1 MKMLR
6 TKEMIENRIELLNSR
21 KKDNQK
27 IIVKL
32 QRKIRKMEKEGK

>member
-1 MKMLR
+1 MLR

-27 IIVKL
+27 IIAKL
-32 QRKIRKMEKEGK
+32 QRKIRKREKEGK

>member
-1 MKMLR
+1 MLR

-27 IIVKL
+27 IVAKL
-32 QRKIRKMEKEGK
+32 QRELRRMEREGR

>member
-1 MKMLR
+1 MLK

-27 IIVKL
+27 IITKL
-32 QRKIRKMEKEGK
+32 QRELRRMEKEGR

>member
-1 MKMLR
+1 MLK

-27 IIVKL
+27 IITKL
-32 QRKIRKMEKEGK
+32 QRELRRMEKEGK

>member
-1 MKMLR
+1 MLR
-6 TKEMIENRIELLNSR
+6 IKEMIENRIELLNAR

-27 IIVKL
+27 IITKL

>member
-1 MKMLR
+1 MLK

-27 IIVKL
+27 IIAKL

>member
-1 MKMLR
+1 MLR

-27 IIVKL
+27 IVAKL
-32 QRKIRKMEKEGK
+32 QRELRRINKEGR

>member
-1 MKMLR
+1 MLK

-27 IIVKL
+27 IITKL